1 MKIKEVIVSP
11 MGNYTPKAYSKDV
24 TDAFYEPDLDLFI
37 VKFGSNKQMM
47 LPRENVSSF
56 VIETEEDNDIP
67 EFKIVER
74 D

>member
-11 MGNYTPKAYSKDV
+11 TGNYAQTAYNKDV

-37 VKFGSNKQMM
+37 VKFGNNRQMM

-56 VIETEEDNDIP
+56 MIETEEENDIP